1 MLIISSA
8 PAPFRRNG
16 RLNRPGKCHIFVH
29 LSARLIAVNKCR
41 LTVAEPRIYKVI
53 WLRSITVSG
62 ALFFAVMT
70 IFYQQGVLMKFF
82 SKLISQILIASMVLL
97 PFTANAGMIATDQV
111 VASAAAQAN
120 RDKVLGFVARADV
133 QKQMETLGLTP
144 ANAADRVN
152 AMTDEEVQR
161 VAGFRAAR

>member
-1 MLIISSA
+1 
-8 PAPFRRNG
+8 
-16 RLNRPGKCHIFVH
+16 
-29 LSARLIAVNKCR
+29 
-41 LTVAEPRIYKVI
+41 
-53 WLRSITVSG
+53 
-62 ALFFAVMT
+62 MT
-70 IFYQQGVLMKFF
+70 IFHQQGVQMKFF

-161 VAGFRAAR
+161 VAGKIDSLPAGAMSSAGWWGVGIVIIGLIVWYVYK

>member
-1 MLIISSA
+1 M
-8 PAPFRRNG
+8 
-16 RLNRPGKCHIFVH
+16 
-29 LSARLIAVNKCR
+29 
-41 LTVAEPRIYKVI
+41 KV
-53 WLRSITVSG
+53 
-62 ALFFAVMT
+62 
-70 IFYQQGVLMKFF
+70 F

-144 ANAADRVN
+144 ANAADRVA

-161 VAGFRAAR
+161 VAGKIDSLPAGAMSSAGWWGVGIVIIGLIVWYVYK

>member
-1 MLIISSA
+1 
-8 PAPFRRNG
+8 
-16 RLNRPGKCHIFVH
+16 
-29 LSARLIAVNKCR
+29 
-41 LTVAEPRIYKVI
+41 
-53 WLRSITVSG
+53 
-62 ALFFAVMT
+62 MT
-70 IFYQQGVLMKFF
+70 IFNGLQGVLMKFF

-161 VAGFRAAR
+161 VAGKIDSLPAGAMSSGGWWAVGIVIIGLIVWYVYK